1 MSVGRSQKREE
12 NSMLAASVEGSRSGS
27 ASLATPAL
35 GAWASS
41 RSKLLITVL
50 LAALLTGVLGVA
62 VYKREEIAELVS
74 RGANVL
80 GEGVRAAGQ
89 SPIAKSLA
97 ALLDQ
102 RSPGERTQAELTK
115 DKQRNAAQ
123 PRQRALGK
131 VRPALPTPFVQAL
144 TTPVPPV
151 VPEAVPV
158 ASLNP
163 LVPSIVP
170 AAILPPP
177 PVFIGGGGPGGGG
190 GFPGGGGGPPGG
202 GSPPNVPPGVE
213 VPPVVSPVP
222 EPATWLTMILGFYIL
237 ARALRKQR
245 PAKARG
251 AALTA

>member
-1 MSVGRSQKREE
+1 
-12 NSMLAASVEGSRSGS
+12 MLEATVQGNRSGS
-27 ASLATPAL
+27 SAALAPAFGAS
-35 GAWASS
+35 ASS
-41 RSKLLITVL
+41 RSKLLLAVL
-50 LAALLTGVLGVA
+50 LAAMLTGLLGVA
-62 VYKREEIAELVS
+62 IYKRAEIADLVG
-74 RGANVL
+74 RGAKVL
-80 GEGVRAAGQ
+80 GESASAAGK

-115 DKQRNAAQ
+115 GKQRYAAR

-131 VRPALPTPFVQAL
+131 VRPALPAPFVQAL

-163 LVPSIVP
+163 LVPSVVP
-170 AAILPPP
+170 AAIFPPS

-202 GSPPNVPPGVE
+202 GSPPGVPPTVE

-245 PAKARG
+245 PVKAGG
-251 AALTA
+251 AALVA